1 MASTQREF
9 IEFALAHDVLRF
21 GEFTLKSGRTSP
33 YFFNLGAVNTG
44 RALASLG
51 RFYAD
56 ALIAS
61 GLQPDVLMGPAYK
74 GIPLATATAV
84 QLAEH
89 HGRDI
94 PWCFNRKEAKDH
106 GEGGLIVGAP
116 LTGRIVLIDDV
127 ITAGTAIREA
137 TQIITDAGAELA
149 GIVVAIDRQEQG
161 PDGQSA
167 VAQVARDTGATV
179 RAIVTLADVVEYL
192 GEQQDPRLEALAA
205 YRAEFGVA

>member
-21 GEFTLKSGRTSP
+21 GEFTLKSGRRSP

-179 RAIVTLADVVEYL
+179 RAIVTLADVVDYL

>member
-44 RALASLG
+44 RALAALG

-61 GLQPDVLMGPAYK
+61 GLQADVLMGPAYK

-89 HGRDI
+89 HGRDL

-116 LTGRIVLIDDV
+116 LTGRVVLIDDV

-149 GIVVAIDRQEQG
+149 GIVVAIDRQERG

-179 RAIVTLADVVEYL
+179 RAIVTLADVVDYL
-192 GEQQDPRLEALAA
+192 GEQQDPRLEAVEA
-205 YRAEFGVA
+205 YRAEFGLA

>member
-33 YFFNLGAVNTG
+33 YFFNLAAVNTG

-74 GIPLATATAV
+74 GIPLATAAAV
-84 QLAEH
+84 QLAEK

-94 PWCFNRKEAKDH
+94 PWCFNRKETKDH

-116 LTGRIVLIDDV
+116 LQGRVVLIDDV

-137 TQIITDAGAELA
+137 TRIITDAGAELA
-149 GIVVAIDRQEQG
+149 GIVVAIDRQERG

-167 VAQVARDTGATV
+167 VAQVASDTGATV
-179 RAIVTLADVVEYL
+179 RAIVTLADVVDYL
-192 GEQQDPRLEALAA
+192 GEKQDPRLEALEA